1 MSGVA
6 TREREIGA
14 LQKPHVRNPLRRM
27 VAVAREVYDRV
38 TLAGGGMV
46 EMGKL
51 DERFE
56 EAARMVVTSQR
67 GSTSDL
73 QRKLGMGYAKAGRV
87 RRVGAHDKTHERSWR
102 AVRR

>member
-1 MSGVA
+1 VPGEGLVVQVCWSMSGVA

-46 EMGKL
+46 EIVPLAEWLLENEG
-51 DERFE
+51 
-56 EAARMVVTSQR
+56 
-67 GSTSDL
+67 
-73 QRKLGMGYAKAGRV
+73 RKK
-87 RRVGAHDKTHERSWR
+87 E
-102 AVRR
+102 